1 MRKERELMNLAKRIR
16 ARRETLELTQEQ
28 LARATGLSPQYISLI
43 EQDKRVPSVSSLARF
58 AEELGV
64 TVDYLITGNEVVIS
78 DTIPAIKA
86 DGKLTVEA
94 KRALIATVREFYRS
108 KEGC

>member
-1 MRKERELMNLAKRIR
+1 MDLGKRIR
-16 ARRETLELTQEQ
+16 TRRETLELTQEQ

-64 TVDYLITGNEVVIS
+64 TVDYLITGNEGVIS
-78 DTIPAIKA
+78 DTIPAIRA

-94 KRALIATVREFYRS
+94 KKALIATVREFYRS

>member
-1 MRKERELMNLAKRIR
+1 MNLGKRIR

-64 TVDYLITGNEVVIS
+64 TVDYLITGNEAVIS
-78 DTIPAIKA
+78 DTIPAIKS

-108 KEGC
+108 KEGL

>member
-1 MRKERELMNLAKRIR
+1 MNLATRIR

-43 EQDKRVPSVSSLARF
+43 EQGKRVPAVSSLSRL

-64 TVDYLITGNEVVIS
+64 AADYLITGKDPAIS
-78 DTIPAIKA
+78 DTIPAIMA
-86 DGKLTVEA
+86 DTKLTTEA
-94 KRALIATVREFYRS
+94 KKALIATVREFYRS
-108 KEGC
+108 KEGH

>member
-1 MRKERELMNLAKRIR
+1 MNLARRMR
-16 ARRETLELTQEQ
+16 ARREVLELTQEQ
-28 LARATGLSPQYISLI
+28 LATAAGVSPQYISLI

-64 TVDYLITGNEVVIS
+64 TVDYLITGKEAVIS
-78 DTIPAIKA
+78 DTIPAIRA

-94 KRALIATVREFYRS
+94 KKALIATVREFYRS